1 MSHMC
6 CVVVLVLGILMFILR
21 VILCDGMFSAMDLYE
36 SLSLY
41 GSLRISK
48 ISKISTN
55 LYEFTN
61 LYESL

>member
-1 MSHMC
+1 MREMSHMC
-6 CVVVLVLGILMFILR
+6 CVVVLVLGILVFILR
-21 VILCDGMFSAMDLYE
+21 VILCDGMFSAMNLYE

-48 ISKISTN
+48 
-55 LYEFTN
+55 N

>member
-1 MSHMC
+1 MC
-6 CVVVLVLGILMFILR
+6 CVVVLVLGILVFILR
-21 VILCDGMFSAMDLYE
+21 VILCDGMFSAMNLYE

-41 GSLRISK
+41 GSLR